1 MNELPDSHRRAG
13 ATEADVPPELL
24 PSSQAW
30 GLRLVVFGLGLVMLG
45 FAAGNVR
52 NPERVFA
59 EKMVATGDIHVLA
72 KSDERAEAAFARAL
86 AMQSEEA
93 RMTLVKSDW
102 QARSYQVSLA
112 APNREAALARLG
124 ALLERFQREFTQD
137 SGRDVQTFTSSWVL
151 PMQTPRVLAW
161 GRRIGTAVVSMV
173 AVGGAMMAG
182 GVWMLWLAVKG
193 DKRKLAGLLFQDD
206 QPGPGTPGRRRGR

>member
-1 MNELPDSHRRAG
+1 MKELPHSDDIAG
-13 ATEADVPPELL
+13 AAIADVPPELL
-24 PSSQAW
+24 PSAQAW
-30 GLRLVVFGLGLVMLG
+30 GLRLVVFGLALVMLG
-45 FAAGNVR
+45 SAAGNVR

-72 KSDERAEAAFARAL
+72 KSDERAQAAFARAL
-86 AMQSEEA
+86 ATQSEEA

-112 APNREAALARLG
+112 APTREAALARLG

-137 SGRDVQTFTSSWVL
+137 SGRDVQTFTSAWVL
-151 PMQTPRVLAW
+151 PMQTPRVKAW
-161 GRRIGTAVVSMV
+161 SRRIGAALVSMV

-182 GVWMLWLAVKG
+182 GVWMLWLALKG
-193 DKRKLAGLLFQDD
+193 DKRKLAGLLFDVD
-206 QPGPGTPGRRRGR
+206 QPGPGAPGSRRGQ